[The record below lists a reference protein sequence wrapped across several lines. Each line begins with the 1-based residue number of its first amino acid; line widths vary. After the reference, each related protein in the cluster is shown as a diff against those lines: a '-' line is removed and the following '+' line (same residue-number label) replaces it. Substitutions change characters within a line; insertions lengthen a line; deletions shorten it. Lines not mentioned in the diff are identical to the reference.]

1 MRGLTMRHPG
11 VPGALRGTFAG
22 LAHPAVIDYLRWLG
36 VTAIELLPVQA
47 FVQDRHLIDRG
58 VANYW
63 GYNTLAFF
71 APEPRYLA
79 SGHGNEFKAFVK
91 AFHAAG
97 IEVILDVVY
106 NHTAEGS
113 ELGPTLSFRGIDNAS
128 YYRLAPGNPRYYA
141 DFTGCGNTFNLHHS
155 QVLQLVMDSLRH
167 WAEEMHV
174 DGFRFDLAT
183 TLAREAG
190 GQFDANGGFLD
201 SVRQDPVL
209 AKVKLIAEPWD
220 VGHGGYRLGGFPP
233 RWAEWN
239 DRYRDTVRRFWKGDA
254 GQVSD
259 LATRIT
265 GSSDIFENR
274 GRRPWA
280 SINFVTAHDG
290 FTLADLV
297 SYNDKHNEANGE
309 DNRDGHDH
317 NNSWNCGIEGS
328 TDDADIR
335 RLRLKQRCNLIGTL
349 LLSQGVPM
357 LLAGDEFGQ
366 TQRGNNNVYC
376 QDNELSWIDWRPI
389 DGEERPLVEFVRA
402 IIHLRRDHI
411 VFHRRRFFHAR
422 FIPGTEIQDITWLRP
437 DGGEMIEADWADAE
451 ARCLGFLIRGE
462 AGQHHLTA
470 RGEPQPDDSFFVA
483 LNASHEPVA
492 RVMPSIEVG
501 HGWERLIDTDAY
513 ASGDGGR
520 ADHRFH
526 ADGEVFDVAPR
537 SLVVMIRRD
546 G

>member
-1 MRGLTMRHPG
+1 M
-11 VPGALRGTFAG
+11 
-22 LAHPAVIDYLRWLG
+22 
-36 VTAIELLPVQA
+36 
-47 FVQDRHLIDRG
+47 
-58 VANYW
+58 
-63 GYNTLAFF
+63 
-71 APEPRYLA
+71 
-79 SGHGNEFKAFVK
+79 
-91 AFHAAG
+91 
-97 IEVILDVVY
+97 ILDVVY

-141 DFTGCGNTFNLHHS
+141 DFTGCGNSFNLHHA

-167 WAEEMHV
+167 WVEEMHV

-220 VGHGGYRLGGFPP
+220 VGQGGYRLGGFPP

-309 DNRDGHDH
+309 DNRDG
-317 NNSWNCGIEGS
+317 
-328 TDDADIR
+328 T
-335 RLRLKQRCNLIGTL
+335 
-349 LLSQGVPM
+349 
-357 LLAGDEFGQ
+357 
-366 TQRGNNNVYC
+366 
-376 QDNELSWIDWRPI
+376 
-389 DGEERPLVEFVRA
+389 
-402 IIHLRRDHI
+402 
-411 VFHRRRFFHAR
+411 
-422 FIPGTEIQDITWLRP
+422 
-437 DGGEMIEADWADAE
+437 
-451 ARCLGFLIRGE
+451 
-462 AGQHHLTA
+462 
-470 RGEPQPDDSFFVA
+470 
-483 LNASHEPVA
+483 
-492 RVMPSIEVG
+492 
-501 HGWERLIDTDAY
+501 
-513 ASGDGGR
+513 
-520 ADHRFH
+520 
-526 ADGEVFDVAPR
+526 
-537 SLVVMIRRD
+537 
-546 G
+546 